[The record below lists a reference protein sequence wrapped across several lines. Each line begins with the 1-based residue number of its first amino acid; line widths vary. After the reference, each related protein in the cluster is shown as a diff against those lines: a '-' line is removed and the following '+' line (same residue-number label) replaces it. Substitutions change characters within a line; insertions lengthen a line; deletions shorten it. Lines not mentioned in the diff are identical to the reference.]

1 MRDVLIKKLNGFQL
15 TLLKSVAIAAVFTVH
30 VAYAATP
37 GLPFTEDFSESNL
50 KLESQTSAIWSTQ
63 LQKAFLGQR
72 NAKALGLNT
81 TDTTILNISNNT
93 TGSWSIESVDVN
105 GDGLADVITSNGTTL
120 MVHFN
125 NGTSDPYS
133 ASASISQSSAGSII
147 YDVASGDIDHDGD
160 IDIVVATPSTNKLFL
175 NDGSQQ
181 PFNSSTAI
189 TISTTSYDSRSIQ
202 LADMNGD
209 GWLDVVVGNEG
220 GVSPQPDRLYLNQ
233 GTAPYLENI
242 TGSNISAG
250 NYRTYNIKVA
260 DLNNDGFLDVAV
272 SGANFHL
279 RYYLNDQNL
288 DADGNPF
295 TSVSG
300 VTVGS
305 GHNFYID
312 TLALGDINNDGW
324 IDIVSSGVGTN
335 TNRAYINAGDSV
347 TPFDATTATVNISSD
362 SESGRDIKLRD
373 LDADGDLDV
382 MVAYTR
388 ARDRIYLNN
397 GSSTPFTGVTGIEI
411 SGDAL
416 DSVGIDAADVD
427 GDGDYDIL
435 IAHSGINKVYV
446 NNTATTAFSPADA
459 VDATA
464 ETENSQA
471 IDYGDVDN
479 DGDIDVVFADEGVA
493 RLLLNNGTSQPFQ
506 GQSTVL
512 LTLANTAQPRS
523 IKLADIN
530 RDGLLDVLVGG
541 IYGTADSRLVTLI
554 LNDGDATPFT
564 GTPANILAIGP
575 VIGAGI
581 SDYTMGF
588 AVGDVNND
596 GYLDVV
602 LARANWAGGAD
613 GINKLLLNDRDIDV
627 DGNPFSSIAEIDIG
641 SASFSRSVDLG
652 DVNGDGN
659 LDLVVGN
666 SGTNLLFLGDGDNTP
681 FSGGSTSITTDS
693 DYTLKII
700 LLDINHDGAL
710 DVITGNSGNTKI
722 YLNDGVGNP
731 FDTAT
736 GQSVGST
743 NLSTSNIAVGDVDRD
758 GNYDIVS
765 VGTSSRR
772 VMLYPVT
779 GNTPLNEIEGAYIS
793 TDSVSSQAVAIADFN
808 QDGDDDVFV
817 ATSGVNRLY
826 HNSAA
831 TESFNTVSDTQIDT
845 SSYSTVPVNIGDFNR
860 DGNLDVIAGVWNG
873 VNKLNLNNGTRNPFN
888 QAALNIGTDAL
899 LTQALAV
906 GDVNND
912 GWPDI
917 VSGNNG
923 SNNLLHLN
931 TGSAPFFTG
940 SGINVSNVAE
950 TDETRDLV
958 LSDFN
963 GDGYLDV
970 MAGNRGDPV
979 KIYYH
984 SGNNAAPYGV
994 APYLPLSTLN
1004 WNVRVI
1010 RSVDIDNDGDPDLI
1024 LGTDNQDTT
1033 SATGT
1038 GTGNNTGGNIIL
1050 INNGDGSFA
1059 AGYYVGFGVSS
1070 TNYDKDNTYGLVFG
1084 DVDGDGDKDMITGNY
1099 GQANK
1104 LYLNDGSATPFYNTL
1119 GVDIGTDTDNT
1130 RVVLLDDLDQDG
1142 DLDLVVTNVSGQD
1155 KYYLNDGT
1163 ATPFGASVVGVTLP
1177 NATNPINPTSY
1188 GGIVADI
1195 DHDGNNDI
1203 ILSDFSGSDH
1213 FYRSSPFALI
1223 MNKVVSKAVDTQ
1235 SDILTATL
1243 TVTETTGY
1251 NDSIDYF
1258 LSNDGGSYFYQVVPG
1273 QEFVFPQPG
1282 NDLHWKAVLNS
1293 LSPADSPELSQV
1305 NISARYD
1312 HDLDLV
1318 ADDVDVCVGTYDPAQ
1333 TDTDGDAIPGVSTGP
1348 ANGGDAC
1355 DADDDNDGTADS
1367 SDAFPLNP
1375 LEDTDTDGDCPHY
1388 NLATSGN
1395 GCGDNTD
1402 TDIDGDGIP
1411 NVSDPF
1417 DFNIQPSISGTAPTS
1432 ATPDVIYNFQP
1443 VVSDGGDG
1451 PTLVASLTFEGGTE
1465 ANLPAWLSFNT
1476 STGRLTGMPS
1486 NDDYLTPFGNRDNVI
1501 GNIVITVN
1509 DGVQTASLPAFN
1521 ITLADTRAPD
1531 SIAVPAGGDYNDNVD
1546 VRIFCLENIGSGC
1559 QSIHYTTDDA
1569 AATSSFTTVSANTHT
1584 VALDSSLSN
1593 VNLRFYAVDAAGN
1606 TSAVVT
1612 ENYNFDLD
1620 FPAISITAPAAGALL
1635 NTLDAITGT
1644 SSDPVTTTDTGVA
1657 GVQIQI
1663 TDGFD
1668 SVQTPGGNL
1677 VSGSP
1682 VWLPVNTSDGYAT
1695 WSYPRGSIAWVSD
1708 VEYIINA
1715 RVIDGAGNITTTST
1729 SFTYYSGAPAST
1741 SLSLALTSSAI
1752 PNNDTTDA
1760 TLTFTRLN
1768 NTQQDQTGTELLLH
1782 ITRPDGTPAPDITTT
1797 TNFAGQV
1804 TLTLG
1809 TGGANNISFDTPG
1822 QYLLQAEFA
1831 GNIQMAAT
1839 SSSVTSLLVGSSAGY
1854 AVIVQGKL
1862 PNESGLES
1870 HNKTANRIY
1879 DTLKDRGFV
1888 DQDIF
1893 YFNYDDT
1900 QLGVDAVPTKAAV
1913 QNAIETLNS
1922 LIESR
1927 PAPVY
1932 VILVDHGGEIV
1943 EGVSEA
1949 TFYLDTETITPTEL
1963 DSWLD
1968 TLEGNL
1974 LTYDTTNGT
1983 SLLGD
1988 NKRVVIMGACY
1999 SGGFISGL
2007 SAADRII
2014 ISSASAHEQSY
2025 KGPTEDDGI
2034 RVGEYFL
2041 EELFLELSDGS
2052 DLRAAFQQ
2060 ATSQTEAWTRGG
2072 DLSAN
2077 SANGFS
2083 DDAVQHPLLDDDAD
2097 SIGSNAIFSNSS
2109 DGQLAK
2115 DIVLGFN
2122 QDSLTNDAFTPAD
2135 ISKVS
2140 DTLYLDSA
2148 TSSAQ
2153 LTLYAIDPYQV
2164 NQAYVEIR
2172 TPDKTLSATGN
2183 DTTEQ
2188 LSNDFIRRAFTP
2200 PATSG
2205 APYTLDY
2212 ADFVQ
2217 AGKYEIFYYV
2227 NDRFTGALSPAQR
2240 SLVYK
2245 DRLPA
2250 GSPNNPP
2257 SAFTLVSPGATSWN
2271 GTDTERTILAFD
2283 WDNATDSDLNSS
2295 VTYTLMIADDA
2306 GFSAFSSVNSANS
2319 CVAGNVVYKQE
2330 ELTSSSTFVNE
2341 SARLC
2346 DDHSYYWKV
2355 IAVDEYGQH
2364 TESTDTFIF
2373 HTDDTNAQ
2381 IGTIVAM
2388 VQSNVTAA
2396 QLTGANVANQFG
2408 ETASEIA
2415 VVEYNGNY
2423 VILTSHVGE
2432 SQNITA
2438 TITGYTSNSATGITV
2453 ADRETVEVLLSL
2465 APDASQ
2471 DTDGDGV
2478 TDVND
2483 NCPATPNGAAQDNQL
2498 NTDGDSQGNAC
2509 DSDDDNDGLS
2519 DSYEI
2524 AHGLNP
2530 LDSADAAL
2538 DPDGDGVST
2547 FQEAQN
2553 GTDPNV
2559 QDDVYFADS
2568 DGDGVTD
2575 NRDNCLSVHN
2585 TAQTNTDGDSQG
2597 DACDSDDDND
2607 GMPDSFEETYSP
2619 ALDPLVDDAAGDADS
2634 DGYTNLAEFGL
2645 GTSPIVANASGI
2657 DTDSDTVP
2665 DFQDNCPSVA
2675 NAGQENQDNDSLGD
2689 ACDPD
2694 IDGDGVANGSDVFP
2708 TDATE
2713 WSDNDADGTG
2723 DNTDTDDDNDGMPDI
2738 FEALYGLDSL
2748 NSSDASA
2755 DADSDGVSN
2764 LQEYIQGSNPT
2775 IPNNSTSDT
2784 DGDGRIDVLD
2794 NCPSTANANQADG
2807 DNDGIGDV
2815 CDSDR
2820 DNDGIANSSDAF
2832 PDDNSESIDT
2842 DGDGTGNN
2850 ADTDDDDDGMSDA
2863 YETLYGLNPLDASDA
2878 SADSDGDGQTN
2889 LQEYQ
2894 ASTNPLLD
2902 NADTT
2907 DTDGDGTVDVM
2918 DNCPTD
2924 ANPTQADYDGDRLG
2938 DACDSDDDNDGLP
2951 DSYEQSVGLNPNN
2964 ATDAQS
2970 DTDGDG
2976 RTNIQEYYAGTDPN
2990 VSNASS
2996 LDTDVDSVAD
3006 NQDNC
3011 PTVANADQT
3020 DTDSDGDGD
3029 ICDDDDDN
3037 DGMPD
3042 TFELL
3047 YQLNPTDAS
3056 DASGDLDGD
3065 GITNL
3070 DEYLGGTS
3078 PRNNNA
3084 PSSDSGGGGGGIFT
3098 PPLLLALLLMLYWL
3112 RRIKRVEKLL

>member
-1 MRDVLIKKLNGFQL
+1 MKQRFNQSLYGQSSRKVIWA
-15 TLLKSVAIAAVFTVH
+15 TIVALALFCNLSYSAV
-30 VAYAATP
+30 P
-37 GLPFTEDFSESNL
+37 GLPFSEDFSESNL
-50 KLESQTSAIWSTQ
+50 KLENQTSASWVTQ
-63 LQKAFLGQR
+63 FQKVILGQR
-72 NAKALGLNT
+72 GAKTLGFGNANA
-81 TDTTILNISNNT
+81 TILNISDT
-93 TGSWSIESVDVN
+93 STSSYAIHTADVN
-105 GDGLADVITSNGTTL
+105 GDGRLDAISTNGSYL
-120 MVHFN
+120 IVYFN
-125 NGTSDPYS
+125 NGTIDPY
-133 ASASISQSSAGSII
+133 ASPTTSQSSA
-147 YDVASGDIDHDGD
+147 ASTINDIATGDIDQDGD
-160 IDIVVATPSTNKLFL
+160 IDIVVSTSATNKLFL
-175 NDGSQQ
+175 NDGTQQ
-181 PFNSSTAI
+181 PFNSTSAI
-189 TISTTSYDSRSIQ
+189 TISSTSYDSTSIQ
-202 LADMNGD
+202 LADMDGD

-220 GVSPQPDRLYLNQ
+220 GGTPQPDRLYLNQ
-233 GTAPYLENI
+233 GSSPYLENI

-272 SGANFHL
+272 SGADSHL
-279 RYYLNDQNL
+279 KYYLNDKNL

-295 TSVSG
+295 TSVTG
-300 VTVGS
+300 VTIGS

-312 TLALGDINNDGW
+312 TLDLGDINNDGW
-324 IDIVSSGVGTN
+324 IDIVSSGVGSN
-335 TNRAYINAGDSV
+335 TNRAYFNFGDSV
-347 TPFDATTATVNISSD
+347 TPFDSSSTTHNISTD
-362 SESGRDIKLRD
+362 SESGRDIKIKD
-373 LDADGDLDV
+373 LDNDGDLDV

-388 ARDRIYLNN
+388 SRDRIYLNN
-397 GSSTPFTGVTGIEI
+397 GSSDPFSGVSGIEI
-411 SGDAL
+411 SEDAL
-416 DSVGIDAADVD
+416 DSRGIDAADVD

-446 NNTATTAFSPADA
+446 NNTPTTSFSPADA
-459 VDATA
+459 VDATS
-464 ETENSQA
+464 ETENSQD

-479 DGDIDVVFADEGVA
+479 DGDIDVVFADEGFA
-493 RLLLNNGTSQPFQ
+493 RLLINNGTSQPFA
-506 GQSTVL
+506 GQSTL
-512 LTLANTAQPRS
+512 LLSLASTAQPRS
-523 IKLADIN
+523 IKLADVN
-530 RDGLLDVLVGG
+530 RDGLLDLLVGG
-541 IYGTADSRLVTLI
+541 VFGASNGQAVTLI
-554 LNDGDATPFT
+554 INDGDATPFS
-564 GTPANILAIGP
+564 GTPANIHDIGP
-575 VIGAGI
+575 TIGAD
-581 SDYTMGF
+581 SYDYTWSF
-588 AVGDVNND
+588 AVGDVNHD
-596 GYLDVV
+596 GYPDVV
-602 LARANWAGGAD
+602 MARANQYGSAD
-613 GINKLLLNDRDIDV
+613 GINKLFLNDHNIDA
-627 DGNPFSSIAEIDIG
+627 DGNPFNFIAEIDIG
-641 SASFSRSVDLG
+641 TASISRSVALG

-666 SGTNLLFLGDGDNTP
+666 NSYNLLYLGDGDNSP
-681 FSGGSTSITTDS
+681 FSGGSTIITTDA

-700 LLDINHDGAL
+700 LLDVNHDGKL
-710 DVITGNSGNTKI
+710 DVITGNTGNTKI
-722 YLNDGVGNP
+722 YYNDGVGDP

-736 GQSVGST
+736 GQTVGTT
-743 NLSTSNIAVGDVDRD
+743 NLSTSDIAIGDTDRD

-765 VGTSSRR
+765 VSGSSRR
-772 VMLYPVT
+772 VMLYPIT
-779 GNTPLNEIEGAYIS
+779 RSSQLDEIEGSYVS
-793 TDSVSSQAVAIADFN
+793 SDSVSSPAVAIADFN
-808 QDGDDDVFV
+808 NDGDQDIFV

-831 TESFNTVSDTQIDT
+831 SEAFNTVRDIAIDT
-845 SSYSTVPVNIGDFNR
+845 SSYSTVPVNTGDFNR
-860 DGNLDVIAGVWNG
+860 DGHLDVISGVWGG

-888 QAALNIGTDAL
+888 QAAQDIGSDAL

-923 SNNLLHLN
+923 ANNLLYLN
-931 TGSAPFFTG
+931 NGSAPFFTG
-940 SGINVSNVAE
+940 NGINVSNVAE

-963 GDGYLDV
+963 RDGYLDV
-970 MAGNRGDPV
+970 LVGNRGDPI

-984 SGNNAAPYGV
+984 SGNNASPYGV
-994 APYLPLSTLN
+994 DPYLPLPTYN
-1004 WNVRVI
+1004 YNVRAI
-1010 RSVDIDNDGDPDLI
+1010 RAVDVNNDGTTDLV
-1024 LGTDNQDTT
+1024 LGTDDQDTT
-1033 SATGT
+1033 ATGT
-1038 GTGNNTGGNIIL
+1038 GTGNNTGGTLIL
-1050 INNGDGSFA
+1050 LVNGAGSFYA
-1059 AGYYVGFGVSS
+1059 AYFVGSGASA
-1070 TNYDKDNTYGLVFG
+1070 TNYDKDNTFGLVFG
-1084 DVDGDGDKDMITGNY
+1084 DVNGDGYKDMITGNY
-1099 GQANK
+1099 AQANK
-1104 LYLNDGSATPFYNTL
+1104 LYINDGSAQPFKNTL
-1119 GVDIGTDTDNT
+1119 GTDIGTDTDNT

-1142 DLDLVVTNVSGQD
+1142 DLDLVVTNVNGQD

-1163 ATPFGASVVGVTLP
+1163 AAPFGGAVVGVTLP
-1177 NATNPINPTSY
+1177 NSTNPSNPTSY
-1188 GGIVADI
+1188 GGVIADI
-1195 DHDGNNDI
+1195 DKDGNNDI
-1203 ILSDFSGSDH
+1203 IVSDYNGGDH
-1213 FYRSSPFALI
+1213 FYRSSPFSLI
-1223 MNKVVSKAVDTQ
+1223 RNTAVSKAVDAQ

-1243 TVTETTGY
+1243 SVSQTTGY

-1273 QEFVFPQPG
+1273 QEFIFPQPG
-1282 NDLHWKAVLNS
+1282 DDLHWKAVFKS
-1293 LSPADSPELSQV
+1293 LSPADSSELSQI
-1305 NISARYD
+1305 NITARYD
-1312 HDLDLV
+1312 LDLDLV
-1318 ADDVDVCVGTYDPAQ
+1318 PDDVDVCVGTYDPDQ
-1333 TDTDGDAIPGVSTGP
+1333 TDTDGDAVAGASTGP
-1348 ANGGDAC
+1348 SNGGDAC
-1355 DADDDNDGTADS
+1355 DSDDDNDGTADS

-1375 LEDTDTDGDCPHY
+1375 SEDTDTDSDCPNY
-1388 NLATSGN
+1388 DLTTSGN

-1402 TDIDGDGIP
+1402 TDIDGDGIL
-1411 NVSDPF
+1411 NAADPF
-1417 DFNIQPSISGTAPTS
+1417 DFNIQPTISGTAATS
-1432 ATPDVIYNFQP
+1432 ATPDVLYNFLP
-1443 VVSDGGDG
+1443 VTSDGGDG
-1451 PTLVASLTFEGGTE
+1451 PALVASLAFEGGTE
-1465 ANLPAWLSFNT
+1465 ANLPSWLSFDT
-1476 STGRLTGMPS
+1476 STGRLSGMPS
-1486 NDDYLTPFGNRDNVI
+1486 NDDYQTSFGNNDNVI
-1501 GNIVITVN
+1501 DNIVITV
-1509 DGVQTASLPAFN
+1509 DDSVQTAALAAFN
-1521 ITLADTRAPD
+1521 ITLADTRAPN
-1531 SIAVPAGGDYNDNVD
+1531 SIAVPAGGDYNDTVD
-1546 VRIFCLENIGSGC
+1546 VSIFCLENIGSGC
-1559 QSIHYTTDDA
+1559 QTIRYTTDDA
-1569 AATSSFTTVSANTHT
+1569 ITDPNNFSSVTASSYTLT
-1584 VALDSSLSN
+1584 LDSSLSN
-1593 VNLRFYAVDAAGN
+1593 VNLRFYSIDATGNAG
-1606 TSAVVT
+1606 SVVT

-1620 FPAISITAPAAGALL
+1620 YPAISITAPAAGALL
-1635 NTLDAITGT
+1635 SSLDTITGT
-1644 SSDPVTTTDTGVA
+1644 ATDPDTTTDTGVA
-1657 GVQIQI
+1657 AVEIQI

-1668 SVQTPGGNL
+1668 SVLSAGGNL
-1677 VSGSP
+1677 TAGSP

-1708 VEYIINA
+1708 TEYIINA
-1715 RVIDGAGNITTTST
+1715 RVLDGAGNITTTST

-1741 SLSLALTSSAI
+1741 SLSLTLTSSAI
-1752 PNNDTTDA
+1752 PNNDSTDA

-1768 NTQQDQTGTELLLH
+1768 NTEQDQTGTELLLH
-1782 ITRPDGTPAPDITTT
+1782 ITKPDGTPAPDITTT

-1809 TGGANNISFDTPG
+1809 TGEANNISFDTPG

-1831 GNIQMAAT
+1831 GNIQMAT
-1839 SSSVTSLLVGSSAGY
+1839 VTSSVTSLLVGSSAGY

-1900 QLGVDAVPTKAAV
+1900 QLGVDAVPSKAAV
-1913 QNAIETLNS
+1913 QSAIESLNTM
-1922 LIESR
+1922 IESR

-1932 VILVDHGGEIV
+1932 VILVDHGGEII

-1949 TFYLDTETITPTEL
+1949 TFYLSSETITPTEL

-1974 LTYDTTNGT
+1974 STYDTTNGT
-1983 SLLGD
+1983 SLLTD
-1988 NKRVVIMGACY
+1988 NKRVVILGSCY

-2007 SAADRII
+2007 SASDRIV

-2097 SIGSNAIFSNSS
+2097 TVGSNAVFSNSS

-2135 ISKVS
+2135 ISRVS

-2153 LTLYAIDPYQV
+2153 LTLYANDPYQV

-2172 TPDKTLSATGN
+2172 TPDKTLSSTGN

-2212 ADFVQ
+2212 TDFAQ
-2217 AGKYEIFYYV
+2217 SGKYEIFYYV
-2227 NDRFTGALSPAQR
+2227 NDRFTGALSPAQH

-2245 DRLPA
+2245 DRAA
-2250 GSPNNPP
+2250 GSDPNDPP
-2257 SAFTLVSPGATSWN
+2257 SAFTLVSPGAISWN
-2271 GTDTERTILAFD
+2271 GTDTEKTILAFD
-2283 WDNATDSDLNSS
+2283 WGDATDPDLNSS
-2295 VTYTLMIADDA
+2295 VTYTLLIADDT
-2306 GFSAFSSVNSANS
+2306 GFSAFSSVNNADA
-2319 CVAGNVVYKQE
+2319 CIAGDVVYKQE
-2330 ELTSSSTFVNE
+2330 ELTASSTFVNE
-2341 SARLC
+2341 TAKLC

-2408 ETASEIA
+2408 ESASEIA

-2438 TITGYTSNSATGITV
+2438 TISGYTSSSATGVTV

-2483 NCPATPNGAAQDNQL
+2483 NCPATPNGVAQDNQL
-2498 NTDGDSQGNAC
+2498 NTDGDSQGDAC

-2519 DSYEI
+2519 DSYETT
-2524 AHGLNP
+2524 HSLDP

-2538 DPDGDGVST
+2538 DPDGDGVSSL
-2547 FQEAQN
+2547 QEAQN

-2559 QDDVYFADS
+2559 EDDIYFADS

-2575 NRDNCLSVHN
+2575 NKDNCLSVHN

-2619 ALDPLVDDAAGDADS
+2619 TLDPLVDDAAGDADS
-2634 DGYTNLAEFGL
+2634 DGYTNLEEFGL
-2645 GTSPIVANASGI
+2645 GTSPTVVNASGI
-2657 DTDSDTVP
+2657 DTDSDTVA
-2665 DFQDNCPSVA
+2665 DFQDNCPSIA
-2675 NAGQENQDNDSLGD
+2675 NAGQENQDNDSMGD

-2694 IDGDGVANGSDVFP
+2694 IDGDGVANGSDAFP
-2708 TDATE
+2708 TDASE
-2713 WSDNDADGTG
+2713 WSDNDSDGNG
-2723 DNTDTDDDNDGMPDI
+2723 DNVDTDDDNDGMPDI
-2738 FEALYGLDSL
+2738 YEALYSLDSTDA
-2748 NSSDASA
+2748 SDASE

-2764 LQEYIQGSNPT
+2764 LQEYIQGSNPS
-2775 IPNNSTSDT
+2775 IPNNSSSDT

-2815 CDSDR
+2815 CDTDR
-2820 DNDGIANSSDAF
+2820 DNDGVGNSSDAF

-2863 YETLYGLNPLDASDA
+2863 YETLYGLNPLDATDA
-2878 SADSDGDGQTN
+2878 SSDSDGDGQTN
-2889 LQEYQ
+2889 LQEYL

-2924 ANPTQADYDGDRLG
+2924 ANPTQTDNDSDRLG

-2951 DSYEQSVGLNPNN
+2951 DSYELSVGLDSNN
-2964 ATDAQS
+2964 ASDAQS

-2976 RTNIQEYYAGTDPN
+2976 RSNIQEYYDGTDPN
-2990 VSNASS
+2990 ISNASS
-2996 LDTDVDSVAD
+2996 QDTDVDSVAD

-3011 PTVANADQT
+3011 PSVANADQT

-3042 TFELL
+3042 SFELL

-3056 DASGDLDGD
+3056 DASGDPDAD
-3065 GITNL
+3065 NITNL
-3070 DEYLGGTS
+3070 DEYLAGSS
-3078 PRNNNA
+3078 PKA
-3084 PSSDSGGGGGGIFT
+3084 EESSGGGGIIA
-3098 PPLLLALLLMLYWL
+3098 PSLLLALLMMIYWI
-3112 RRIKRVEKLL
+3112 RQIKRVEKKS